1 MDKYLIKKPKETKQ
15 DSSKKGCRKQMKQST
30 IESLQGVVVVE
41 EIRRLKSKL
50 QLEST
55 SKEEMVDSLN
65 KLGQKIPP
73 RHVML
78 DTKIGKLVNKLRKH
92 EDSDI
97 RKAARRVY
105 VKWKEHFV
113 SHAER
118 PVIEVMCDTKTDKMR
133 TSGKKLLAGSLELEE
148 SHNLPDAIEREAFY
162 HHKRLINYDYRR
174 TMRTLVFT
182 LKNNEDIRKKVIT
195 GELKVPEFVQTYKK
209 C

>member
-1 MDKYLIKKPKETKQ
+1 MDKYLIKNPKETKQ

-148 SHNLPDAIEREAFY
+148 SHNLPDAIERETFY

-182 LKNNEDIRKKVIT
+182 LKNNEDIRQKVIT

-209 C
+209 

>member
-78 DTKIGKLVNKLRKH
+78 DTKIGINFISLK
-92 EDSDI
+92 I
-97 RKAARRVY
+97 R
-105 VKWKEHFV
+105 
-113 SHAER
+113 
-118 PVIEVMCDTKTDKMR
+118 
-133 TSGKKLLAGSLELEE
+133 
-148 SHNLPDAIEREAFY
+148 
-162 HHKRLINYDYRR
+162 
-174 TMRTLVFT
+174 
-182 LKNNEDIRKKVIT
+182 
-195 GELKVPEFVQTYKK
+195 
-209 C
+209 